1 MSRRDAA
8 GAEGPSARAYAAHW
22 DGVYDSASQLA
33 REWHAASEAC
43 FEVADGFLR
52 AAASASA
59 AGAAALVDVGC
70 GSSSI
75 GVDAA
80 DEYGFRGDVVL
91 LDVSE
96 RVIEVLRARYAED
109 ARVRC
114 RAADCRDC
122 RADVADGSATCVIDK
137 GTLDALNG
145 DEDKRALMDEMLR
158 MTREDGIILS
168 VSFSAV
174 ARFVFLKRETTRL
187 GLDWRF
193 RVVSE
198 GDPARGHSAIFVS
211 VLYRSSSAS
220 LFRDVPFE
228 DDALTRTLVE
238 RMERTGSIVD
248 DESDDEGRVTLDFT
262 REEEI

>member
-1 MSRRDAA
+1 MS
-8 GAEGPSARAYAAHW
+8 EYAAHW
-22 DGVYDSASQLA
+22 DDVYASPSQLA

-43 FEVADGFLR
+43 FDVADGFLR
-52 AAASASA
+52 AAAATS
-59 AGAAALVDVGC
+59 GDVVDVGC
-70 GSSSI
+70 GSSSVA
-75 GVDAA
+75 VDAA
-80 DEYGFRGDVVL
+80 DRYGFKGDVVL

-96 RVIEVLRARYAED
+96 RVIETLRARHAAD
-109 ARVRC
+109 GRVRC

-122 RADVADGSATCVIDK
+122 RAEVADGSAACVVDK

-145 DEDKRALMDEMLR
+145 ERDKRALMDEMVR
-158 MTREDGIILS
+158 MTREDGVILS

-174 ARFVFLKRETTRL
+174 ARFLFLKRETARL

-220 LFRDVPFE
+220 MFRDVPFE

-248 DESDDEGRVTLDFT
+248 DGSDDEGRVTLDFT